1 MKITLNKSDV
11 GLLSIITEQVQTN
24 LFKFRL
30 STTVVEGTHYLQ
42 EELPKAWGIILCING
57 TWSFIMENNLGGILI
72 YKRKW
77 LFPAGKGKGHY

>member
-30 STTVVEGTHYLQ
+30 STTVVEGHIISKGSYL
-42 EELPKAWGIILCING
+42 K
-57 TWSFIMENNLGGILI
+57 LGESSSV
-72 YKRKW
+72 
-77 LFPAGKGKGHY
+77 